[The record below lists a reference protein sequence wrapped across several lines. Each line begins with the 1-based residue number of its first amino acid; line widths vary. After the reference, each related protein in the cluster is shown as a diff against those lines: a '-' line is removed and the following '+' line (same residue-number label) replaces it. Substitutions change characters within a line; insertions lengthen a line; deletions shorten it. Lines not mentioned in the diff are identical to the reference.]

1 MAGEGV
7 LLAVVFGLILV
18 AAVLQRI
25 TGLGFAMMLAPF
37 LVVILGPHTGV
48 MLTNMLAFVAPVLM
62 IPLVWRDIEWRRLLI
77 IAPVALLV
85 MPLFGWVAAVS
96 PPGPLYIAVASLVL
110 IGLALSLV
118 VSRIHARADG
128 PITRVMTGIGAGGG
142 VILAGVGGP
151 AMTVYAV
158 VSRWNVRTFAAT
170 LQPFWILLSV
180 AGFLTKVT
188 FSGDEIP
195 VFPLWFWVGS
205 LVVIVAG
212 LGLGTVIRR
221 WVRDSSV
228 RRLVIFLAFVGAVL
242 SLVTGI
248 RETLGA

>member
-1 MAGEGV
+1 MGEETV
-7 LLAVVFGLILV
+7 ILAVVFGLILV

-37 LVVILGPHTGV
+37 LVVIVGPHTGV
-48 MLTNMLAFVAPVLM
+48 MLTNMLSFVAPLLM
-62 IPLVWRDIEWRRLLI
+62 LGLVWRDIEWRRLLI

-85 MPLFGWVAAVS
+85 MPLFGWIAAVS

-110 IGLALSLV
+110 LGLTLSLV

-128 PITRVMTGIGAGGG
+128 PVTRVLTGIGAGGG
-142 VILAGVGGP
+142 VVLAGVGGP

-158 VSRWNVRTFAAT
+158 VSRWNVRAFAAT
-170 LQPFWILLSV
+170 LQPLWILFSA

-195 VFPLWFWVGS
+195 MFPWWFWAGS
-205 LVVIVAG
+205 LVVIVVG
-212 LGLGTVIRR
+212 LGLGTLIGR
-221 WVRDSSV
+221 WVRDAAV
-228 RRLVIFLAFVGAVL
+228 RRLVIFLAFVGALL
-242 SLVTGI
+242 SLATGI
-248 RETLGA
+248 RETIGL

>member
-1 MAGEGV
+1 MGEEGV

-48 MLTNMLAFVAPVLM
+48 MLTNMLAFVAPLLM
-62 IPLVWRDIEWRRLLI
+62 LALVWREIEWRRLLI

-85 MPLFGWVAAVS
+85 MPLFGWIAAVS
-96 PPGPLYIAVASLVL
+96 ALGPLYIVVASLVL
-110 IGLALSLV
+110 IGLSLSLI

-128 PITRVMTGIGAGGG
+128 PLTRVLTGIGAGGG
-142 VILAGVGGP
+142 VVLAGVGGP

-158 VSRWNVRTFAAT
+158 VSRWNVRSFAAT
-170 LQPFWILLSV
+170 LQPLWILLSV

-195 VFPLWFWVGS
+195 VFPWWFWIGS
-205 LVVIVAG
+205 LAVIVAG
-212 LGLGTVIRR
+212 LSIGTLMRS
-221 WVRDSSV
+221 WVRDAAV
-228 RRLVIFLAFVGAVL
+228 RRLVIFLAFVGALL
-242 SLVTGI
+242 SLMTGI
-248 RETLGA
+248 RETIGA

>member
-1 MAGEGV
+1 MGEEGV

-48 MLTNMLAFVAPVLM
+48 MLTNMLAFVAPLLM
-62 IPLVWRDIEWRRLLI
+62 LALVWREIEWRRLLI

-85 MPLFGWVAAVS
+85 MPLFGWIAAVS
-96 PPGPLYIAVASLVL
+96 APGPLYIVVASLVL
-110 IGLALSLV
+110 IGLSLSLI

-128 PITRVMTGIGAGGG
+128 PLTRVLTGIGAGGG
-142 VILAGVGGP
+142 VVLAGVGGP

-158 VSRWNVRTFAAT
+158 VSRWNVRSFAAT
-170 LQPFWILLSV
+170 LQPLWILLSV

-195 VFPLWFWVGS
+195 VFPWWFWIGS

-212 LGLGTVIRR
+212 LGIGTLMRS
-221 WVRDSSV
+221 WVRDAAV
-228 RRLVIFLAFVGAVL
+228 RRLVIFLAFVGALL
-242 SLVTGI
+242 SLMTGI
-248 RETLGA
+248 RETIGA

>member
-1 MAGEGV
+1 MGEESA

-48 MLTNMLAFVAPVLM
+48 MLTNMLAFVAPLLM
-62 IPLVWRDIEWRRLLI
+62 MPLVWRDIEWRRLLI

-85 MPLFGWVAAVS
+85 MPLFGWIAAVS
-96 PPGPLYIAVASLVL
+96 PAGPLYIAVASLVL
-110 IGLALSLV
+110 LGLALSLV

-128 PITRVMTGIGAGGG
+128 PITRVLTGVGAGGG

-158 VSRWNVRTFAAT
+158 VSRWNVKAFAAT
-170 LQPFWILLSV
+170 LQPFWVLLSV
-180 AGFLTKVT
+180 SGFLTKMV

-195 VFPLWFWVGS
+195 VFPVWFWFGS
-205 LVVIVAG
+205 LAVIVAG
-212 LGLGTVIRR
+212 LALGTMIRR
-221 WVRDSSV
+221 WVRDATV
-228 RRLVIFLAFVGAVL
+228 RRLVIFLAFVGALL

-248 RETLGA
+248 RETIGA